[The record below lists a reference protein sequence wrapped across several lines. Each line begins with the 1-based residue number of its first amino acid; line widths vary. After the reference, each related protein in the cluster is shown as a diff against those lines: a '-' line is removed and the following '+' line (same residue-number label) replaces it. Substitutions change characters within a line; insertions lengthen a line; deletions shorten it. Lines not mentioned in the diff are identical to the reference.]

1 MFYFGVSY
9 SCIYFQKYI
18 IRKAELK
25 CNSCESLLHV
35 VLLLCLD
42 TNPLVD
48 SCVQERQRQ
57 LKRCR
62 LQENLSDHLVHR
74 PGPLDLVHA
83 NILKIDPELFG
94 GL

>member
-1 MFYFGVSY
+1 MFVM
-9 SCIYFQKYI
+9 
-18 IRKAELK
+18 A
-25 CNSCESLLHV
+25 SLL
-35 VLLLCLD
+35 LMYPD

-48 SCVQERQRQ
+48 RCVQERQRQ

-83 NILKIDPELFG
+83 NILKLDPELFG

>member
-1 MFYFGVSY
+1 MVV
-9 SCIYFQKYI
+9 
-18 IRKAELK
+18 
-25 CNSCESLLHV
+25 HV
-35 VLLLCLD
+35 D

-74 PGPLDLVHA
+74 PGPLDLVSA
-83 NILKIDPELFG
+83 NILKLDPGLFG

>member
-1 MFYFGVSY
+1 MNSTRSVVCSVFIENNC
-9 SCIYFQKYI
+9 SC
-18 IRKAELK
+18 
-25 CNSCESLLHV
+25 V
-35 VLLLCLD
+35 D

-74 PGPLDLVHA
+74 PGPLDLVNA
-83 NILKIDPELFG
+83 NILKLDPEVYGKWFFG
-94 GL
+94 YHHGIATIRI

>member
-1 MFYFGVSY
+1 MFVMSSPLFM
-9 SCIYFQKYI
+9 CP
-18 IRKAELK
+18 
-25 CNSCESLLHV
+25 
-35 VLLLCLD
+35 D

-48 SCVQERQRQ
+48 VSVQERQRQ

-83 NILKIDPELFG
+83 NILQLDPELFG

>member
-1 MFYFGVSY
+1 MDIVWL
-9 SCIYFQKYI
+9 CI
-18 IRKAELK
+18 
-25 CNSCESLLHV
+25 
-35 VLLLCLD
+35 D

-48 SCVQERQRQ
+48 SRVQDRQRQ

-74 PGPLDLVHA
+74 PGPLDLVQA
-83 NILKIDPELFG
+83 NILQLDPEQDG